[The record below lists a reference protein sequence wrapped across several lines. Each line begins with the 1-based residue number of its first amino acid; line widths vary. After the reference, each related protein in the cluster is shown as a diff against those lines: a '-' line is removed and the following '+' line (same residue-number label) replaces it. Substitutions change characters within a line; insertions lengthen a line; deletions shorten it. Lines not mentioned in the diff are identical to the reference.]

1 MTKPA
6 TTIPPRRRR
15 LAPMPL
21 MLMAMA
27 ALIVALWAGLLRLGW
42 KLPLLDPQT
51 LSNHGPL
58 MVNGF
63 LGTVISMERAVALGR
78 NLGGRHRYMLVPLLA
93 ALGGLAMLL
102 RLEPVIYQ
110 ALSVGSALGLVLIF
124 VVIYRMQPGA
134 DHAVMLLAAVM
145 WLVGNLFWLA
155 GSPVPQVV
163 PWWAGFLVL
172 TIAGER
178 LELAAVLLMSKG
190 ARATFIAVVG
200 LFTVGLTV
208 MGLATIWTTIPLLTP
223 ALGLRIAGLGLIAMG
238 LWLLRFDIARLTIR
252 RTGLTRYIAACLL
265 PGYVWLIIGGAL
277 WLIHGMTFAGPI
289 YDALLHTIFLG
300 FVISMI
306 FGHAPVIIPAVMG
319 VKIPYRPVFYV
330 HLVLLHLSLIL
341 RVAGDLRFNQTAR
354 LWGGMLNE
362 VAVVLFLVV
371 TVIAARQGAREAKA
385 AVVPKG

>member
-134 DHAVMLLAAVM
+134 DHAVMLLAAIM

-200 LFTVGLTV
+200 LFTVGLAV
-208 MGLATIWTTIPLLTP
+208 LGLATIWTTIPLLTP

-371 TVIAARQGAREAKA
+371 TVIAARQGARAAKT
-385 AVVPKG
+385 

>member
-200 LFTVGLTV
+200 LFTVGLAV

-330 HLVLLHLSLIL
+330 HLALLHLSLIL

-371 TVIAARQGAREAKA
+371 TVIAARQGARAAKA
-385 AVVPKG
+385 

>member
-42 KLPLLDPQT
+42 KLPLLDAQT

-110 ALSVGSALGLVLIF
+110 ALSAGSALGLVLIF

-200 LFTVGLTV
+200 LFTVGLAV

-341 RVAGDLRFNQTAR
+341 RVAGDLWFNQTAR

-371 TVIAARQGAREAKA
+371 TVIAARQGTRESKA
-385 AVVPKG
+385 AVAPGK